1 MTGPQRTRDYEGS
14 RTQDTAESGKKKP
27 PIDPPVTAQE
37 MAQKPISE
45 IATTFHEL
53 DREAVEASEQ
63 DELATALDEEE
74 YDDEQSEEDPSGEQS
89 EENGDT
95 ATDRG
100 PEPSSPNAEQAESEE
115 VDQDFIEQAV
125 DIANGYED
133 RNEQTRLEYAMWVF
147 ETFFDGDIKSGSEK
161 KDQRKKVKYAK
172 FVDHKRLKTN
182 PRRVSDLVRAAAVWT
197 GFKARALE
205 LPNLTFSHCL
215 ELIAVE
221 DEAVRTRFALE
232 INQEQLS
239 VRQTRKKISELNSRK
254 VPKKL
259 VDQLL
264 LKIKDPRSLPVAE
277 DYEKMIE
284 DDEFISD
291 ELSKKERLL
300 LRAEIDTKRDQI
312 SNCGQFLDLL
322 EQRLADVDL

>member
-1 MTGPQRTRDYEGS
+1 MAGPQRPRDYEGS
-14 RTQDTAESGKKKP
+14 RTEDTAKSGKKKP
-27 PIDPPVTAQE
+27 PIDQPVTVQE

-53 DREAVEASEQ
+53 DRQAEEAEELASEQ
-63 DELATALDEEE
+63 DELSTGLDEEE
-74 YDDEQSEEDPSGEQS
+74 YDDEQSEE
-89 EENGDT
+89 NGDT
-95 ATDRG
+95 ATDPG
-100 PEPSSPNAEQAESEE
+100 PEPSSPDAEHAESEE

-161 KDQRKKVKYAK
+161 KDHRKKAKYAK

-197 GFKARALE
+197 GFKARTLE

-232 INQEQLS
+232 INQEHLS

>member
-1 MTGPQRTRDYEGS
+1 MSSPKRNE
-14 RTQDTAESGKKKP
+14 
-27 PIDPPVTAQE
+27 
-37 MAQKPISE
+37 
-45 IATTFHEL
+45 
-53 DREAVEASEQ
+53 
-63 DELATALDEEE
+63 
-74 YDDEQSEEDPSGEQS
+74 
-89 EENGDT
+89 DT
-95 ATDRG
+95 ATDPG
-100 PEPSSPNAEQAESEE
+100 PEPSSLDAEQAESEE

-133 RNEQTRLEYAMWVF
+133 RNDQTRLEYAMWVF

-161 KDQRKKVKYAK
+161 KDHRKKVKYAK
-172 FVDHKRLKTN
+172 FVDNKRLKTN

-197 GFKARALE
+197 GFKARTLE

-312 SNCGQFLDLL
+312 SNCSQFLDLL

>member
-1 MTGPQRTRDYEGS
+1 MTAPQRPRDYEGS
-14 RTQDTAESGKKKP
+14 RTQETAESGKKKP
-27 PIDPPVTAQE
+27 PIDQPVTAQE
-37 MAQKPISE
+37 MVQKPISE

-53 DREAVEASEQ
+53 NRQAEEAEELVSEH
-63 DELATALDEEE
+63 DELSTALDEEE
-74 YDDEQSEEDPSGEQS
+74 YDDEYDDEQS

-95 ATDRG
+95 GTNPG
-100 PEPSSPNAEQAESEE
+100 PEPSSLDAEQAESEE

-161 KDQRKKVKYAK
+161 KDHRKKVKYAK

-232 INQEQLS
+232 INQKQLS

-277 DYEKMIE
+277 DYDKMIE

-300 LRAEIDTKRDQI
+300 LRAEIDTKSDQL
-312 SNCGQFLDLL
+312 SNCTQFLDLL
-322 EQRLADVDL
+322 EHRLADVDL

>member
-1 MTGPQRTRDYEGS
+1 MAGPQRPRDYEGS
-14 RTQDTAESGKKKP
+14 RTQDTAESRKKKP
-27 PIDPPVTAQE
+27 PMEQQVTVQE

-53 DREAVEASEQ
+53 DRQAEEALEK
-63 DELATALDEEE
+63 DELSSALDEEE
-74 YDDEQSEEDPSGEQS
+74 YDDEQSEEKGNTGTDP
-89 EENGDT
+89 
-95 ATDRG
+95 G
-100 PEPSSPNAEQAESEE
+100 PEPSSPDAERAESEE

-133 RNEQTRLEYAMWVF
+133 RNDQTRLEYAMWVF
-147 ETFFDGDIKSGSEK
+147 GTFFDGDIKSGSEK
-161 KDQRKKVKYAK
+161 KDHRKKVKYAK
-172 FVDHKRLKTN
+172 FLDHKRLKTN

-232 INQEQLS
+232 INQKHLS

-259 VDQLL
+259 IDQLL
-264 LKIKDPRSLPVAE
+264 FKIKDPRSLPVAE

-312 SNCGQFLDLL
+312 SNCCQFLDLL

>member
-1 MTGPQRTRDYEGS
+1 MTGPQRPRDYDGS
-14 RTQDTAESGKKKP
+14 RTQDTAKSGKKKP
-27 PIDPPVTAQE
+27 PMDQQVTVQE

-45 IATTFHEL
+45 IVTTFHEL
-53 DREAVEASEQ
+53 DREAGEAGELALEQ
-63 DELATALDEEE
+63 DELSTGLDEEECDDE
-74 YDDEQSEEDPSGEQS
+74 YDDEQPEEK
-89 EENGDT
+89 GDT
-95 ATDRG
+95 TTDPR
-100 PEPSSPNAEQAESEE
+100 PEASSPDAEQAKSEE

-161 KDQRKKVKYAK
+161 KDHRKKVKYAK
-172 FVDHKRLKTN
+172 FLDHKRLKTN

-232 INQEQLS
+232 INQERLS
-239 VRQTRKKISELNSRK
+239 VRQTRKKVSELNSRK

-277 DYEKMIE
+277 DYEKMIA